1 MSLSVV
7 IVCKNNE
14 ATIGRTLKSVA
25 GLATEIVALDS
36 GSTDSTIALL
46 EREGARV
53 ERVEWKGHIATK
65 QMALEAA
72 TCDWVLSLDSDESVE
87 PDLAR
92 SVREFL
98 GRDDPTVAA
107 ARVNR
112 KTWFAGRPL
121 NHCWQPEWRLRL
133 VRRADVEAGLASWG
147 GLNPHDKLE
156 VAYRGSRQ
164 PADAARAGRAPILAD
179 LPGTLRHDSFT
190 DMRQHLANNLRHAE
204 VSAQSLAEAGVDGSY
219 WKLVT
224 SPVGAMVKQMVM
236 KSAWRDGWRG
246 WAAAG
251 STAAT
256 TLMKHIL
263 LIERTRLEGEGSPRS
278 REGLQEDGSGDD

>member
-7 IVCKNNE
+7 IVCKDNE
-14 ATIGRTLKSVA
+14 PTIGRTLKSVA

-36 GSTDSTIALL
+36 GSTDNTIPLL

-53 ERVEWKGHIATK
+53 ERVEWQGHIATK
-65 QMALEAA
+65 QKALRAA
-72 TCDWVLSLDSDESVE
+72 TCDWILSLDSDESIE

-92 SVREFL
+92 SIREFL
-98 GRDDPTVAA
+98 GRDDPTIAA

-112 KTWFAGRPL
+112 KTWFAGKPL
-121 NHCWQPEWRLRL
+121 NYCWQPEWRLRL
-133 VRRADVEAGLASWG
+133 VRRADVASGLAAWG
-147 GLNPHDKLE
+147 GINPHDKLA
-156 VAYRGSRQ
+156 VVYRGEHQ
-164 PADAARAGRAPILAD
+164 PTDAARAGKAAAFAD

-204 VSAQSLAEAGVDGSY
+204 VSAKSLAELGIAGSY
-219 WKLVT
+219 WKLLT
-224 SPVGAMVKQMVM
+224 SPVGAMGKQMLM

-263 LIERTRLEGEGSPRS
+263 LIERTRLERERGES
-278 REGLQEDGSGDD
+278 

>member
-1 MSLSVV
+1 MFWSKTRKALRARGVMGINQRNGDYILRYNKRSLYPLVDD
-7 IVCKNNE
+7 K
-14 ATIGRTLKSVA
+14 LQ
-25 GLATEIVALDS
+25 
-36 GSTDSTIALL
+36 
-46 EREGARV
+46 
-53 ERVEWKGHIATK
+53 TK

-72 TCDWVLSLDSDESVE
+72 TSDWVLSLDSDESVE

-92 SVREFL
+92 SLREFL
-98 GRDDPTVAA
+98 SRDDPTVAA

-133 VRRADVEAGLASWG
+133 VRRAVVQAGLATWG
-147 GLNPHDKLE
+147 GLNPHDKLTSSLSCGFSPHDKLE
-156 VAYRGSRQ
+156 VSYRGSRQ
-164 PADAARAGRAPILAD
+164 PTDAARAGRAPILAD
-179 LPGTLRHDSFT
+179 LPGTLRHDSF
-190 DMRQHLANNLRHAE
+190 DGMRQHLANNLRHAE
-204 VSAQSLAEAGVDGSY
+204 VSAESLAEAGLVGSY

-263 LIERTRLEGEGSPRS
+263 LIERTRLA
-278 REGLQEDGSGDD
+278 REHDDAE